1 MFCGHE
7 FALRNLKFASYI
19 EPDNEYVH
27 NKLNEIKIRRQRKEP
42 SVPSTIG
49 KISLKLSLA

>member
-7 FALRNLKFASYI
+7 FALRNLKFASHI
-19 EPDNEYVH
+19 EPDNEHVH
-27 NKLNEIKIRRQRKEP
+27 HKLNEIKIRRQRKEP